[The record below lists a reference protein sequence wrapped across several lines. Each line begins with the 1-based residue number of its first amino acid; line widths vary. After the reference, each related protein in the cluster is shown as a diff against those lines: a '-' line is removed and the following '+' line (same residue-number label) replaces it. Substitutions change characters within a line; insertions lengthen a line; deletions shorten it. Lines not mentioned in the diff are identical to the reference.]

1 MVLAVPST
9 LDKRVQASSE
19 APDNLRKILRLN
31 TAGGKEQVATRLTI
45 ECFNRSQELR
55 PGYFDGVKSWVK
67 SSVVYLCGGTA
78 ALGAVGLG
86 VYGVVQAAALAHKN
100 KYTFECLSIL
110 GIGGWICAELGVPPV
125 QVGTA
130 FLVAGVRDAAVRAAK
145 WSTKQDEKT
154 LEANAKEAQECH
166 KEICNQ
172 LLFVFDDVA
181 QHLRESYAKA
191 EEGDAKEVI
200 RLKQIV
206 GDLERK
212 IPSVETVLKKFDL
225 TAPEIE
231 NILQKFKNAVR
242 YIQVQSYELRPK
254 DGKRNAELLAAA
266 PSSSLSRI
274 AVPMEIRERIAAA
287 KQNRLGMIGQLQGYG
302 RVALTGTKA
311 LVGGTAIAGLAGLGY
326 AASQGDIHGT
336 WNALTPGDYRVIGTG
351 LGILGITGYAMKKSL
366 DHESSLIESNA
377 EYVEKELTSCR
388 NEMRDIYQ
396 SILSHIGNIPDPSKR
411 MRIIQELKGKHAAIC
426 QEIQKLGITQ
436 DPLEI
441 VPDFHGLRVF

>member
-9 LDKRVQASSE
+9 LDQRVQASSE

-31 TAGGKEQVATRLTI
+31 AAGGKEQVATRLTI
-45 ECFNRSQELR
+45 ECFNRAQALR

-67 SSVVYLCGGTA
+67 SGVVYLCGGTA

-86 VYGVVQAAALAHKN
+86 TYGVIKAAEMAYSKGYALHCSA
-100 KYTFECLSIL
+100 TL
-110 GIGGWICAELGVPPV
+110 GIAGWISSELGIPPV
-125 QVGTA
+125 RLGMA
-130 FLVAGVRDAAVRAAK
+130 FLAVAVRDAAVRAAK

-154 LEANAKEAQECH
+154 LEENAKEAQECR
-166 KEICNQ
+166 KQICNQ
-172 LLFVFDDVA
+172 MLFIFDDVA

-191 EEGDAKEVI
+191 EQGDPEEVL

-206 GDLERK
+206 DDLERK
-212 IPSVETVLKKFDL
+212 IPSIETVLKKFDL

-231 NILQKFKNAVR
+231 NILQKFKNAAR
-242 YIQVQSYELRPK
+242 YIQVQSYELKPK

-266 PSSSLSRI
+266 PAHSLSRI
-274 AVPMEIRERIAAA
+274 AVPVEMRERIAAA
-287 KQNRLGMIGQLQGYG
+287 KQNKLGIIGQLQGYG
-302 RVALTGTKA
+302 RVALSGTKA
-311 LVGGTAIAGLAGLGY
+311 LLGGTVVGGVAGLAY
-326 AASQGDIHGT
+326 AVKEGDIRGT
-336 WNALTPGDYRVIGTG
+336 FNALHPTDYRVIGAG

-377 EYVEKELTSCR
+377 EYVEKELAACR

-396 SILSHIGNIPDPSKR
+396 SMIDYVTQIPDPSKR
-411 MRIIQELKGKHAAIC
+411 RHLIQELRAKHAVIC

-436 DPLEI
+436 DALEI
-441 VPDFHGLRVF
+441 VPDFNVLRVF